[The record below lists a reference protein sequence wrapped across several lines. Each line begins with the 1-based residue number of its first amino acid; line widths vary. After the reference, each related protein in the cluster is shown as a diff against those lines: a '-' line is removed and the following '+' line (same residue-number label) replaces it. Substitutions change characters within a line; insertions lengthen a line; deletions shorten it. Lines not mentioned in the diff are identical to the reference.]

1 MINRFPLVVFFRKKF
16 FRAKV
21 VPKVI
26 LEFSVIAYRFVTRE
40 IVLSE
45 LRGTILLEKHR
56 HQLQVNILDEIY
68 QQKHED
74 HYYLVGDHF
83 SLLMPSID
91 FPFDE

>member
-16 FRAKV
+16 FRANV

-45 LRGTILLEKHR
+45 LRGT
-56 HQLQVNILDEIY
+56 VFY
-68 QQKHED
+68 
-74 HYYLVGDHF
+74 
-83 SLLMPSID
+83 
-91 FPFDE
+91 